1 MITKPIQLIVPEPD
15 YDPGDEPIET
25 LFISPE
31 GADPDREVPGFFVIQ
46 IDGVYIL
53 ADENTKSLPKQYPSL
68 DAVHFYLRE
77 KYGWKIPLRVTTY
90 VQTRKKG
97 PRDFP
102 AIWGAERKIGK
113 KRVLIRAR
121 YIGSF
126 RYWSGRPV
134 DPRKVGTS
142 AEFN

>member
-1 MITKPIQLIVPEPD
+1 MIKPTQFFVPEPD
-15 YDPGDEPIET
+15 HDPGDEPIEI
-25 LFISPE
+25 LSIPAE
-31 GADPDREVPGFFVIQ
+31 GADPDREVPGFFFIQ
-46 IDGVYIL
+46 INGVYIP
-53 ADENTKSLPKQYPSL
+53 ADDNTTSLPKQFPSL

-77 KYGWKIPLRVTTY
+77 KYGWKIPLHVTTY
-90 VQTRKKG
+90 MQTRNNG

-102 AIWGAERKIGK
+102 AIWGAERRIGK
-113 KRVLIRAR
+113 KRALVRAR